1 MARISRNSVA
11 EPDTSLHDNN
21 TMFGSDFP
29 TQTARRGRRTRS
41 RRVVEHE
48 EEVEE
53 DKVEKTSAE
62 HMNDDGYSTLL
73 NDTVDAG
80 KDLDSMSTSTPV
92 KQTTPEASNTVQVVH
107 LEPIRDNEKEK
118 ENSNFLLTAKK
129 FTMVPQTPM
138 PMISPRK
145 QHHYPLTDITKSNL
159 NQAVVRLADTLK
171 KVSLGRNSV
180 MPMPPA
186 SPLRNRS
193 GLDTTLISPQKVV
206 PHQLVEVTR
215 PIPRLVISK
224 LVLINFKS
232 YAGRQEIGP
241 FHSVSFKFSFFNF
254 LF

>member
-11 EPDTSLHDNN
+11 EPDTSRHDNN
-21 TMFGSDFP
+21 TMFRSDLP
-29 TQTARRGRRTRS
+29 TQTARGGRKTRS
-41 RRVVEHE
+41 RRLVDHE

-62 HMNDDGYSTLL
+62 HMNDNGYSTLL

-107 LEPIRDNEKEK
+107 LEPIRDTEKEK
-118 ENSNFLLTAKK
+118 ENSNLLLTAKK
-129 FTMVPQTPM
+129 VTMVPQTPM
-138 PMISPRK
+138 PMISPRKQPRK

-241 FHSVSFKFSFFNF
+241 FHSVSFKFSFS
-254 LF
+254 